1 MNKGGI
7 SMQLCKR
14 IFSVLLSLTLLCQL
28 LVVGA
33 SAAAPK
39 DSILGT
45 YDGYYYASQGQTGV
59 TLKVY
64 QEGSQ
69 VKAIFDFYNLPNR
82 SNAKEGSFYMDVS
95 YANGTYSFKAGEW
108 ISKPSGYDTVDLSEV
123 QLDGYVLS
131 GKVNGRS
138 SWPFYAEKPN
148 DAYQEVQESLFQNH
162 RYELVDEGMTWTEAK
177 AYAESKGGYLAVITS
192 AEEEAFLESLV
203 KTGSKYQYW
212 LGGYRSGS
220 SWNWVNGETFSY
232 TNWDTI
238 EPNDYRGNES
248 YLQIYRLKNPAVSS
262 SKALR
267 WNDINDQN
275 TIKGEESFFSLSK
288 VGLVIEYDPVANSS
302 QWANTELQE
311 AYEKGLIPDVL
322 LGKDMTGTITRGEF
336 AAVAVK
342 LYEALSGNRM
352 IIAMNAPFTDITNS
366 AERLYILKA
375 YNYDIV
381 NGTSATTYS
390 PNDLLTREQ
399 MATML
404 TRVYKKFQWP
414 NYTIGTDGKYALDFS
429 VSRKFAD
436 DKQISGYAY
445 QSVYFMVK
453 HNIINGVGNNL
464 FAPNNATS
472 AQAAAKYA
480 NATRQQAL
488 LISTR
493 TLGQLG

>member
-1 MNKGGI
+1 
-7 SMQLCKR
+7 MQHCKR
-14 IFSVLLSLTLLCQL
+14 IFSVLLALTLLCQL

-33 SAAAPK
+33 SAASST
-39 DSILGT
+39 DRILGT
-45 YDGYYYASQGQTGV
+45 YDGYYYAHQGQTGV
-59 TLKVY
+59 TLTVY

-95 YANGTYSFKAGEW
+95 YDDGAYTFQAGSW
-108 ISKPSGYDTVDLSEV
+108 IEKPSGYDTVDLSDV
-123 QLDGYVLS
+123 RLDGYVLS
-131 GKVNGRS
+131 GKVNGKS
-138 SWPFYAEKPN
+138 SWPFYAERPN
-148 DAYQEVQESLFQNH
+148 DAYQEVQESLFNNH
-162 RYELVDEGMTWTEAK
+162 RYELVDEGMTWPEAK

-192 AEEEAFLESLV
+192 AEEEAFVETLV
-203 KTGSKYQYW
+203 KAGSKNQYW

-220 SWNWVNGETFSY
+220 TWNWVTGETFSY
-232 TNWDTI
+232 SKWDKG

-248 YLQIYRLKNPAVSS
+248 YLQIYRVKNPAVSGS
-262 SKALR
+262 QALR
-267 WNDINDQN
+267 WNDINEQN
-275 TIKGEESFFSLSK
+275 TIQGETAFFSLSK
-288 VGLVIEYDPVANSS
+288 VGLIIEYDPVANSS

-342 LYEALSGNRM
+342 LYEALSDNRM
-352 IIAMNAPFTDITNS
+352 IIAMNAPFTDITDS

-414 NYTIGTDGKYALDFS
+414 NYTISTDGKYALDYS

-436 DKQISGYAY
+436 DRQISGYAY

-453 HNIINGVGNNL
+453 HGILNGVGNNL

-493 TLGQLG
+493 TLDNLG

>member
-1 MNKGGI
+1 
-7 SMQLCKR
+7 MQLCKR
-14 IFSVLLSLTLLCQL
+14 IFTVLLSLTLLCQL

-45 YDGYYYASQGQTGV
+45 YDGYYYANQGQTGV

-95 YANGTYSFKAGEW
+95 YANGTYSFKAGDW
-108 ISKPSGYDTVDLSEV
+108 ISRPSGYDTVDLADV

-212 LGGYRSGS
+212 LGGYRSGANWS
-220 SWNWVNGETFSY
+220 WVNGETFSY
-232 TNWDTI
+232 TNWDSI
-238 EPNDYRGNES
+238 EPNDYQGNES
-248 YLQIYRLKNPAVSS
+248 FLQIYRLKNPAVSG

-267 WNDINDQN
+267 WNDINNQN

-414 NYTIGTDGKYALDFS
+414 NYTIGTDGKYPLDFS

>member
-1 MNKGGI
+1 
-7 SMQLCKR
+7 MQLCKR

-95 YANGTYSFKAGEW
+95 YTNGTYSFKAGEW

>member
-1 MNKGGI
+1 MR
-7 SMQLCKR
+7 LCQR

-33 SAAAPK
+33 SAAKTADPV
-39 DSILGT
+39 LGT
-45 YDGYYYASQGQTGV
+45 YEGYYYASQGQTGV
-59 TLKVY
+59 TLTVY

-69 VKAIFDFYNLPNR
+69 LKATFEFYNLPNR
-82 SNAKEGSFYMDVS
+82 TNAKEGSFSMDVTCD
-95 YANGTYSFKAGEW
+95 NGTYTFKAGEW
-108 ISKPSGYDTVDLSEV
+108 IEKPSGYNTVDLSGV

-138 SWPFYAEKPN
+138 SWPFYAERPN
-148 DAYQEVQESLFQNH
+148 DAYQEVQESLFNNH

-177 AYAESKGGYLAVITS
+177 NYAESQGGYLAVITS
-192 AEEEAFLESLV
+192 AEEEAFVESLV
-203 KTGSKYQYW
+203 KAGSKNQYW

-220 SWNWVNGETFSY
+220 NWNWVNGETFSY
-232 TNWDTI
+232 TKWDKG
-238 EPNDYRGNES
+238 EPNDYQSSES
-248 YLQIYRLKNPAVSS
+248 YLQIYRLKNPAVSGS
-262 SKALR
+262 QALR
-267 WNDINDQN
+267 WNDINDRN
-275 TIKGEESFFSLSK
+275 TIAGEESFFSLSK
-288 VGLVIEYDPVANSS
+288 VGLVIEYDPVGNAS

-414 NYTIGTDGKYALDFS
+414 NYTIASDGQYALNYA

-436 DKQISGYAY
+436 DGQISGYAY

-453 HNIINGVGNNL
+453 HGILNGVGNNL

-472 AQAAAKYA
+472 AQAAAQYA

-493 TLGQLG
+493 TLDQLG